1 MTYKVGCNSELHGHL
16 KSTLLVKGR

>member
-1 MTYKVGCNSELHGHL
+1 MTYKVGCSSELHGHL